1 VVLRPGKENGEVYYE
16 LESIEELTTR
26 DVLYN
31 LDGTGAEI
39 EESIPSRH
47 YQQTRRKHFPRSIQ
61 DVVTKVE
68 KITRGDVTGV

>member
-1 VVLRPGKENGEVYYE
+1 MVLRPGKENGEVYYE

-39 EESIPSRH
+39 EESIPSR
-47 YQQTRRKHFPRSIQ
+47 QLPADAQEALRSIQ